1 MEPCS
6 RRMKRMAIKMTH
18 AIFLNTYIY
27 AIHHFCG
34 MGLDSFVCFIYW
46 WRFGR
51 LKCSGEKE
59 RTDASDKNK
68 HSNWDIVSTTKL
80 VPSSYLKVHTHVHR
94 IHK

>member
-1 MEPCS
+1 MEAYS

-27 AIHHFCG
+27 I
-34 MGLDSFVCFIYW
+34 
-46 WRFGR
+46 
-51 LKCSGEKE
+51 LKCSGARE